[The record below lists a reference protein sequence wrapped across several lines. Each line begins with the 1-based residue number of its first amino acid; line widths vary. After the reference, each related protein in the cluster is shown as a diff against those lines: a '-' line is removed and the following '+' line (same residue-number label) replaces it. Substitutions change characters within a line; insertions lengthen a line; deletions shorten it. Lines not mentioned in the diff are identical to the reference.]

1 MTMEFSDVIKALVLA
16 LIEGLTEFLPV
27 SSTGHLIVGAELLD
41 FQIKGAVFEIFIQFG
56 AVVAVLVYYRSTL
69 GAQLG
74 DIRGSAATRRLW
86 LCIALASFPAALL
99 GWLFSAQIQS
109 LLFSPAVVAISLI
122 GGGVAFLIVE
132 QLPQFRVPPRHN
144 HASRPAVTARQALVI
159 GLAQA
164 LALVPGVSRSGASI
178 VGGMLA
184 GLDRRSATEFSF
196 FLAIPLLGGATVYKL
211 WHSFAQLEA
220 DDLALLLLG
229 TVVAGGVAR
238 LSIGWLLDFV
248 ARNSFVAF
256 GCYRIVIGCLILLGV
271 SSGFFH

>member
-1 MTMEFSDVIKALVLA
+1 MEAADVIKALILA

-56 AVVAVLVYYRSTL
+56 AVVAVLVYYRETL
-69 GAQLG
+69 GEQLG

-99 GWLFSAQIQS
+99 GWLYSAQIQD
-109 LLFSPAVVAISLI
+109 LLFSPFVVALSLI
-122 GGGVAFLIVE
+122 GGGIAFLLLE
-132 QLPQFRVPPRHN
+132 QLPQFRDAPLPKPSS
-144 HASRPAVTARQALVI
+144 APTVTVRQALIV

-164 LALVPGVSRSGASI
+164 LALLPGVSRSGASI

-196 FLAIPLLGGATVYKL
+196 FLAIPLLGGATLYKL
-211 WHSFAQLEA
+211 WHSFNALQA
-220 DDLALLLLG
+220 GDLALLLLG
-229 TVVAGGVAR
+229 TVVAGIVAR
-238 LSIGWLLDFV
+238 LSIGWLIGYV
-248 ARNSFVAF
+248 SRNSFVAF